1 MRLPTSVVLDSP
13 APERHSRVLNVAHR
27 GASAEAA
34 ENTYAAI
41 LRAVELGADLVE
53 VDVRRSRDG
62 ALVLMHDE
70 TLARTTDVRR
80 VFPRRAPWRVADFT
94 YDELLDLD
102 AGSWHSSHLA
112 GEPVPTLA
120 GAIELVRRSATG
132 LLIEVKTP
140 QRHPGIVSDVAATL
154 REAPG
159 YVRGAVGSGRLVVE
173 SFDFA
178 AMKEL
183 KSQLPSVPVG
193 LLGTPARSHLPVLA
207 SWADQVNP
215 SHFSVDASYVEQVHE
230 HGMACLTW
238 TVNRAAAMRRCL
250 RLGVDGVITNRPA
263 VFAAVRG
270 AGRPATALA
279 AVTG

>member
-1 MRLPTSVVLDSP
+1 
-13 APERHSRVLNVAHR
+13 VLNVAHR
-27 GASAEAA
+27 GASGEVA
-34 ENTYAAI
+34 ENTYAAV

-94 YDELLDLD
+94 YDELLSLD
-102 AGSWHSSHLA
+102 AGSWHSPHLA
-112 GEPVPTLA
+112 GEPVATLA
-120 GAIELVRRSATG
+120 GVIELLRCTGTG
-132 LLIEVKTP
+132 LLVEVKTP
-140 QRHPGIVSDVAATL
+140 RLHPGIVSDVAAAF
-154 REAPG
+154 REVPG
-159 YVRGAVGSGRLVVE
+159 YVSGAVADGRLVVE

-183 KSQLPSVPVG
+183 KAQLPAVPVG

-215 SHFSVDASYVEQVHE
+215 SHFSVDDAYVEQVHD

-238 TVNRAAAMRRCL
+238 TVNRAPAMRRCL
-250 RLGVDGVITNRPA
+250 RMGVDGVITNRPA
-263 VFAAVRG
+263 AFAAVREAASPVG
-270 AGRPATALA
+270 APG
-279 AVTG
+279 